1 MNRIVDLFL
10 TLTLLLVATTAT
22 VASTSDRLVQLI
34 DYVGV
39 DYSEAVVHGKIVNE
53 AEYAEM
59 VEFASAIEGAASEF
73 VNNPGTAKLHGQAGR
88 LRQLIGEKAPAV
100 EIMALT
106 REMRATVINAF
117 GLKVY
122 PDRMPDLV
130 RGAALYQE
138 TCAGCHGV
146 QGQGD
151 GPLSK
156 GLDPAPTDFTDGTR
170 FEHRSLYALFN
181 TITFGVE
188 GTGMGDFSVLSRA
201 DRWSLAAYVGQIA
214 VGDKKARAGK
224 QIWEQSREPEIDI
237 NSYATLSPVEAGE
250 KWKNG
255 YELQAYLR
263 TEPAAIFEQK
273 LQPIML
279 ALKNIQASAQVYAQG
294 NAPDAYQLAL
304 TAYLEGFELVEA
316 NLAAVDSNL
325 MQQIEG
331 EMLQYRSDLY
341 DKKPTAT
348 VEARATVLV
357 ALLQRAQG
365 RLNEEGGLTP
375 EAAFIASLVILL
387 REGLEA
393 LLVVAAI
400 SALLIKSDRRDAMK
414 YLHFGW
420 IAAILLGAVTWLVS
434 DRLVQIS
441 GATREVTEGIAAL
454 AASGMLLFVGYWL
467 HSKTS
472 AAGWQV
478 FIQKNLK
485 SALSKRTLWGLT
497 GLSFISVYREVFE
510 TILFYQAL
518 WAQAASA
525 GAASWITSGF
535 VSGLLILAVVA
546 WGILKFGV
554 RLPVG
559 KFFGATGVLLVI
571 LSFVFAGKGIAALQE
586 AGKIQGTLL
595 DFSSV
600 EWLGIYPTM
609 EGLMLQATIILMAA
623 LVLVRGR
630 TSTG

>member
-10 TLTLLLVATTAT
+10 TLTLLLVVSTTT
-22 VASTSDRLVQLI
+22 MASTSDRLVQLI

-59 VEFASAIEGAASEF
+59 VEFASAIEVAASEF
-73 VNNPGTAKLHGQAGR
+73 ASNPRAVKLYGQAGR

-106 REMRATVINAF
+106 REMRATVISAF
-117 GLKVY
+117 GLKVR
-122 PDRMPDLV
+122 PDRVPDLV
-130 RGAALYQE
+130 RGAGLYQE

-151 GPLSK
+151 GPLSE
-156 GLDPAPTDFTDGTR
+156 GLEPAPTDFTDGTR

-188 GTGMGDFSVLSRA
+188 GTSMGDFSGLSRT
-201 DRWSLAAYVGQIA
+201 DRWNLAAYVGQIA
-214 VGDKKARAGK
+214 VSDEKARVGK
-224 QIWEQSREPEIDI
+224 QVWGQSEEPEIDI
-237 NSYATLSPVEAGE
+237 NGYATLSPVEAGE
-250 KWKNG
+250 KWQNG

-273 LQPIML
+273 LQPITL
-279 ALKNIQASAQVYAQG
+279 ALKNIQVSAQLYAQG
-294 NAPDAYQLAL
+294 NASDAYQLAL

-316 NLAAVDSNL
+316 NLAAIDSSL

-331 EMLQYRSDLY
+331 EMLQYRSDLHN
-341 DKKPTAT
+341 KKPTAT

-357 ALLQRAQG
+357 ALLQKAQD

-400 SALLIKSDRRDAMK
+400 SALLIKSDRRDAMR

-420 IAAILLGAVTWLVS
+420 TAAILLGVGTWLVS

-472 AAGWQV
+472 AAGWQA

-518 WAQAASA
+518 WAQATSA
-525 GAASWITSGF
+525 GAESWITSGF
-535 VSGLLILAVVA
+535 VSGLLVLAVVA

-554 RLPVG
+554 QLPVG

-595 DFSSV
+595 DFSAV

-609 EGLMLQATIILMAA
+609 EGLMLQAVIILMAA
-623 LVLVRGR
+623 LVLIRGR
-630 TSTG
+630 TSMG